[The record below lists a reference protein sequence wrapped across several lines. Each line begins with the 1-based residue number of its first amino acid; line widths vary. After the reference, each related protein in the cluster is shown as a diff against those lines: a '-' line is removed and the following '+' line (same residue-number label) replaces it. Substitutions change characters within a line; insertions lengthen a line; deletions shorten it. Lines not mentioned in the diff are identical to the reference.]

1 MLSTQHS
8 HAAAKQCFT
17 AGATFYLGLSPDR
30 FLLNVADVKA
40 DAIFVEGR
48 AALIEEE
55 HTLITVAA
63 AQSIQ
68 KVVDGSLLKF
78 ADWHFITDGRPPT
91 TGSGKL
97 YFK

>member
-1 MLSTQHS
+1 MFHCRCYIL
-8 HAAAKQCFT
+8 F
-17 AGATFYLGLSPDR
+17 GPLLPDR

-63 AQSIQ
+63 AQFIQ

-97 YFK
+97 YFKVMREMI